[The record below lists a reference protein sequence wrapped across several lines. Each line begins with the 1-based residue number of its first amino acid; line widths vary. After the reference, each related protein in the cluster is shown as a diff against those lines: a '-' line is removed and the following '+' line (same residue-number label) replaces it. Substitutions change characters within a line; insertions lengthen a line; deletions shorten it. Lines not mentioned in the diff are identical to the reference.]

1 MFLQIIH
8 LFLHL
13 GMFSIVLCL
22 LVDDVLVTVAKVSL
36 IKPPILAILK
46 HCFGQKLDWCTVY
59 GRPAIE
65 TSLAKHKTPIF
76 MPISETILT
85 MKSVNKLSRELNTT

>member
-1 MFLQIIH
+1 
-8 LFLHL
+8 
-13 GMFSIVLCL
+13 MFSIVLCV
-22 LVDDVLVTVAKVSL
+22 LVDDVLITVAKVSL

-46 HCFGQKLDWCTVY
+46 HCFAQKLDWCTVY